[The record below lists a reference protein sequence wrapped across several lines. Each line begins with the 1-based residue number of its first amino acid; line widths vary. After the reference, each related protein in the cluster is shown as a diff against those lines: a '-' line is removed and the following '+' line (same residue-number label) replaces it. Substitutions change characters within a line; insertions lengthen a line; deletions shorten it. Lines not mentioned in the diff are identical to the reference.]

1 MRQRNMWSS
10 SPFSYS
16 SSCALSSMKYTT
28 SQKNAGML
36 KTGIS
41 PFCSFESVF
50 SLTPV
55 QKVALYCLVPSTALL
70 QAEDMPHFRPW
81 FCSLCPQNHDPES
94 LGTGVSPWLV
104 HTTGKPF
111 PHPKNYLPS
120 TNLDPFVSPYS
131 PCIHTERKTKHV
143 ENPHTSCESWTMPIQ
158 APPVWAFAKIPAPTS
173 YPGWNGWNTARKEET
188 I

>member
-1 MRQRNMWSS
+1 
-10 SPFSYS
+10 
-16 SSCALSSMKYTT
+16 
-28 SQKNAGML
+28 ML
-36 KTGIS
+36 KTGVS

-55 QKVALYCLVPSTALL
+55 QKVAPYCLVPSTASSQL
-70 QAEDMPHFRPW
+70 EDMPHFCPS

-120 TNLDPFVSPYS
+120 TNPDPFVSPYS
-131 PCIHTERKTKHV
+131 PWIHSESVCIMLQEEDQTCRKPSHKPWELNNANTDPSCLSLCKDP
-143 ENPHTSCESWTMPIQ
+143 NPHTLPRVKWPKHSQKGGNHLSCNAWTHS
-158 APPVWAFAKIPAPTS
+158 FF
-173 YPGWNGWNTARKEET
+173 NTAALPCST
-188 I
+188 LGI